1 MTKHLVSCT
10 YPKFDI
16 CEYQFQTSDWHT
28 QISYFMMTGCPS
40 PGTRDSNNSST
51 LETLHLKALS
61 LLLTTAFTVCDMG
74 TAGTMYHHS
83 LGRASD
89 RETQCTSHLAHSQ
102 SYPACRVV
110 VMLYRTGPAL
120 VRDRGGREKTQV
132 QTSYY
137 IPTDPQY
144 PYLSGV

>member
-1 MTKHLVSCT
+1 
-10 YPKFDI
+10 
-16 CEYQFQTSDWHT
+16 
-28 QISYFMMTGCPS
+28 MTGCPS

-89 RETQCTSHLAHSQ
+89 RETQCTSHLAHSR

-144 PYLSGV
+144 PYLSGVQITQSLRSTRPIPIHRVCLCFTCGSVPYNYN